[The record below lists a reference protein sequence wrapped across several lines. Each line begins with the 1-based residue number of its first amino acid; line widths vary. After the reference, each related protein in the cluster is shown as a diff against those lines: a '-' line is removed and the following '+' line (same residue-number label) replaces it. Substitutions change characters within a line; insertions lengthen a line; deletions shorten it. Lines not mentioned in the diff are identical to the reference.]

1 MMSGSVPGRLL
12 WKCRRGTKELDV
24 LLERYVTRAY
34 AEAPAAE
41 RRAFQQILDLP
52 DPVLADYLFGH
63 AWPEDPD
70 LAHLVERI
78 ATHRD

>member
-1 MMSGSVPGRLL
+1 MPGHLL

-34 AEAPAAE
+34 AEAPAGE
-41 RRAFQQILDLP
+41 KRAFQQILDLP

-63 AWPEDPD
+63 AQPAEPD
-70 LAHLVERI
+70 LAHLIERI